1 MHPPQT
7 PGQGVPQGPP
17 GALPA
22 DTPGP
27 TTPLPVSQI
36 NEQYIQQNQN
46 ISNRLEA
53 DRGYDSVFSQ

>member
-1 MHPPQT
+1 MHPPAV
-7 PGQGVPQGPP
+7 PGQAGSQGPP
-17 GALPA
+17 GALPV

-27 TTPLPVSQI
+27 ISPLPVSQI
-36 NEQYIQQNQN
+36 NEHYMQQNQN